1 MTRGLGIAWAALA
14 AGLPLA
20 AGAQNPDT
28 AAFIR
33 PLVADVR
40 DLQASVSD
48 MQAQT
53 AGITVR
59 ETADSVVIAV
69 ASDVLFDFD
78 SAVLSGKAQGT
89 LAEVADRLARTPRPP
104 AGVVGHSSERRR
116 GGEER

>member
-20 AGAQNPDT
+20 AGAQSLDT

-78 SAVLSGKAQGT
+78 SAALSGKAQGT
-89 LAEVADRLARTPRPP
+89 LAEVAHRLAQAPRKPGR
-104 AGVVGHSSERRR
+104 GVAHTHARRP
-116 GGEER
+116 